1 MATEK
6 TQVRSKTYSVPEVI
20 WLTGGIFALIT
31 LLILLFLKIFSVLLL
46 VLAGVLI
53 AAFFLGFRDVIIR
66 KTKLGP
72 GLSLAISVV
81 ATILFLALLF
91 WLIGAKVEAQVNA
104 LSEKLP
110 STIQYAQERM
120 NQTSLGRKIVQIIS
134 SEETGKKAETMVKTF
149 FQSTFGVLGDLYVVL
164 FLGIFF
170 TAGAGMYKKGIIS
183 LVPNAGQNK
192 ARKVMAALALS
203 ITKWLKGMVFAML
216 IVFALTAIGLVIL
229 GVPMWLALAV
239 IAGLLNFIPN
249 FGPLIAMVPA
259 VLVAFTQS
267 PTTAALVAGLYII
280 VQVLESNLITPKIQQ
295 RLVDIPPALIIIA
308 QLVMGVLIGGWGLVL
323 ATPVMLIL
331 MVLVKELYIK
341 EKGKE
346 S

>member
-6 TQVRSKTYSVPEVI
+6 KTYTVPQII

-31 LLILLFLKIFSVLLL
+31 IVIMLFVEIFSVLLL

-53 AAFFLGFRDVIIR
+53 AAFFLGFAGLIERN
-66 KTKLGP
+66 TKLRHRP
-72 GLSLAISVV
+72 SLAISIIG
-81 ATILFLALLF
+81 TIIFIGLLF
-91 WLIGAKVEAQVNA
+91 WLIGAKVESQINA

-110 STIQYAQERM
+110 STIQLAEESL
-120 NQTSLGRKIVQIIS
+120 NKTSFGRKIVQNIT
-134 SEETGKKAETMVKTF
+134 SEESRKKAETVAKTS

-170 TAGAGMYKKGIIS
+170 TAGANLYKRGIIS
-183 LVPNAGQNK
+183 LVPKGGQKK
-192 ARKVMAALALS
+192 AKEVISALGTA
-203 ITKWLKGMVFAML
+203 ITKWLKGMVFAMF
-216 IVFALTAIGLVIL
+216 IVFILTAIGLAIL

-267 PTTAALVAGLYII
+267 PTTALIVACLYILI
-280 VQVLESNLITPKIQQ
+280 QVLESNLITPKIQQ

-323 ATPVMLIL
+323 ATPVMLIML
-331 MVLVKELYIK
+331 VLVKELYIK
-341 EKGKE
+341 EKA
-346 S
+346 

>member
-1 MATEK
+1 MAMEK
-6 TQVRSKTYSVPEVI
+6 NQVSNKTYTVPQII

-31 LLILLFLKIFSVLLL
+31 LAILLFIKIFSVLLL

-53 AAFFLGFRDVIIR
+53 AAYFLGLAGLIER
-66 KTKLGP
+66 KLKLSR
-72 GLSLAISVV
+72 GLSLVISIVG
-81 ATILFLALLF
+81 TIIFAVLLF
-91 WLIGAKVEAQVNA
+91 WLIGAKVESQVNA

-110 STIQYAQERM
+110 STIQHAEESL
-120 NQTSLGRKIVQIIS
+120 NKTSLGRKIVQNIT
-134 SEETGKKAETMVKTF
+134 SEESRKKAETVAKTS
-149 FQSTFGVLGDLYVVL
+149 FQSTFGVLGDIYVVL

-170 TAGAGMYKKGIIS
+170 TAGADLYKKGIIT
-183 LVPNAGQNK
+183 LVPKGGQRK
-192 ARKVMAALALS
+192 AREVLAALSTA
-203 ITKWLKGMVFAML
+203 ITKWLKGMVFAMF
-216 IVFALTAIGLVIL
+216 IVFILTAIGLAII

-267 PTTAALVAGLYII
+267 PTTAAIVAGLYIV

-323 ATPVMLIL
+323 ATPLMLIFL
-331 MVLVKELYIK
+331 VLVKQLYVK
-341 EKGKE
+341 EKA
-346 S
+346 